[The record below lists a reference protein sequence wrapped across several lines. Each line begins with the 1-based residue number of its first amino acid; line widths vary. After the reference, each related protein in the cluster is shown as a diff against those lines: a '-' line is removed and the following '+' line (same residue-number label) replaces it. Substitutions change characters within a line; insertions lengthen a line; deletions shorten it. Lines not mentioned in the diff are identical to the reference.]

1 MLTEQSPSPT
11 QRNLAPPKFHPQPK
25 NCPNPNSEG
34 ATMSNF
40 SSPNQRLA
48 DRGRPSPTQGP
59 SPPLILA
66 FRVLAVETK
75 RVMQRAG
82 SDAGS
87 RLLNVGS
94 CYERYLPGNPC
105 PFLNYTITS
114 KDANHPTANL
124 RQFVEI
130 SCGTDARQQATIS
143 TPPGSVRQ
151 FSHPGSAQR
160 RKLFIRASN

>member
-75 RVMQRAG
+75 RVMQRARR
-82 SDAGS
+82 DAGS
-87 RLLNVGS
+87 WLLNVGS
-94 CYERYLPGNPC
+94 CYKRYLPRKWMG
-105 PFLNYTITS
+105 PFELLTYKRRRKS
-114 KDANHPTANL
+114 SYGNL
-124 RQFVEI
+124 RNFIEVCNQLTDRQVTTED
-130 SCGTDARQQATIS
+130 SPSGHLKARCGIYW
-143 TPPGSVRQ
+143 
-151 FSHPGSAQR
+151 
-160 RKLFIRASN
+160 I